1 MSLSRGVMA
10 ESGLEVGQTS
20 QEPILHKSLTLKEK
34 PTSKLRILKRIRKRL
49 SSSFGK
55 LSPKDGISS
64 LEQTGTLGAPP
75 RSFSSMNV
83 YALST
88 SSILDPSTNL
98 GSGGELA
105 DVPLYSFGHNV
116 EFTVDDFR
124 SVLKDSRGV
133 RVDEVNNLV
142 GGSVSGQG
150 CPGPSARRLMHM
162 QHQNVPANHSVRQ
175 KQIFCSGTM
184 FSPANQASPTTNT
197 DTVLTSYDNS
207 STPRN
212 QIHTTRANTDSTPLS
227 WVNTTNSPN
236 TVTCDSSLGPSL
248 ARSFKDIL
256 LGRIHPNQ
264 AAGTSR
270 SASYRRI
277 ARARWHHSAGSV
289 LASSSVIRGSGSEEY
304 LTSNINRDT
313 LSHQHSEDLTGG
325 ISKSS
330 PPSNKHNPA
339 SKFSRFRVS
348 KRRSRFSYTPPAH
361 ISSEPETDVNSEN
374 PYSNSGKRFSRPI
387 HPAHSHCVS
396 SSQLK
401 RDFHDESPSSSM
413 CVAHDS
419 DNRSHSRPRPRS
431 VSSSTSK
438 LAGIWNSILS
448 ATAIGNS
455 IVVKPHLLHHPSTA
469 TTPTTVKQV
478 KGHRNILRNTR
489 HTGSGETQTAL
500 TKSRSRKT
508 KHSKSNTDVNKMK
521 ISPGSFLNRPHS
533 EELRLAGLLNI
544 HDSNVICS
552 PSQQD
557 ITHVTSTINGVFR
570 HGSPVASNNKS
581 IHSQQYINGKYVTSQ
596 RTSENYIFPS
606 TNSTP
611 QSHSQS
617 PNRILHNRSSSSRS
631 FGCVDSYQKLD
642 VLGEGSYATV
652 YRGYSHVMRRA
663 VAVKEIRIN
672 PEEGLPF
679 TAIREASLLKAL
691 RHANIVILHD
701 IVHTKKTLN
710 FIFEFVQ
717 SDLSKYIENHP
728 RGIKL
733 HNVRLFLYQLLRGL
747 AYCHDRHILHRDL
760 KPQNLLI
767 SIQGELKLADFGL
780 ARAKSVPSRTYSH
793 EVVTLWY
800 RPPDVLLGSTSYTA
814 SLDIWGVGCIFT
826 EMISGVAT
834 FPGSKD
840 SVDQLDKIFRIMG
853 TPNEETWPGVS
864 KLPKYKALLGDLNI
878 NSTIQR
884 TKSASSGL
892 TVGNNECDE
901 RARKSSD
908 NDQKQ
913 RRLHFYPNRP
923 LHRVISRLSRA
934 PHAESLALQFLQL
947 QPSKRISARAAMR
960 SAYFSNHL
968 PIAQL
973 ACLPDTLSIFVIPN
987 IRLVPESNSQ
997 SSPPKDLSSNYHRRR
1012 ESDQANSNNDDT
1024 NNNSNSSI
1032 QHQQG
1037 EDRPEIDRFHVKE
1050 RNNGVHLQPHNH
1062 LHRQDF
1068 PQFEKQ
1074 SIVGKCLQLSSYTI
1088 SGGKSTS
1095 KESQIILSKSN
1106 KNKYSNLNSN
1116 CKGNEN
1122 LNSGSE
1128 TDKSILVNENRTPQH
1143 LYVSRAY
1150 ESADAVL
1157 NAIPLDKSN
1166 GIMSKLSHEECEP
1179 VKVFP
1184 ACFDLP
1190 KKSDQLTPKIP
1201 PSSRIAM
1208 GGNLISP
1215 NSISS
1220 ICDSSA
1226 HVSTTHS
1233 SQPSEFLSPT
1243 NHSAYHTLPGSTSQI
1258 FPTYLHTGQY
1268 PLVAH
1273 YPALPLFYYPD
1284 YYAPYITPDWNNVQN
1299 SLYYSQLP
1307 TLDER
1312 RTAAAAAA
1320 VAAAAAAAAAVTL
1333 YPAVAPHSDSY
1344 LPNDLVSSMCSHDQI
1359 HQEVGIVTSAVDLAS
1374 LNLSKCSDV
1383 PTVESFEKEPH
1394 TSLSEDR
1401 SIKSLHDRNS
1411 RCNVSVPESSDNR
1424 FSNKLPSNFNSYY
1437 VPCGVP
1443 MNCSNPMYICPCFAH
1458 TNYVGSSNSSLPM
1471 VHNPPSFFDPKAFPY
1486 MFHVPRNNFMYC
1498 ERERSHSASTRAPPY
1513 IGQSDQG
1520 SHLGS
1525 SKLQKPCV
1533 TLANTSLSHSFSPC
1547 SQLHPP
1553 NEDTLNT
1560 TESFSTA
1567 ESSVG
1572 RDIINSASTGYTNP
1586 SSSIPESSQIV
1597 VPPTHKEPTSYPL
1610 SSSQLHLSNS
1620 SADQQIY
1627 KTWQNASYLT
1637 PHQVGLP
1644 DLSQPYLVRPN
1655 FLPSV
1660 PNYFMHNL
1668 ASPLHFCPEN
1678 NVYTH
1683 QSGHIHGVGNIP
1695 TDVQKRSIRTDH
1707 DCSATSTNTGIT
1719 VSDHSNGMNWSNLN
1733 ETSTN
1738 PLICSPSSF
1747 LAFSCNHNVTYEPVT
1762 EDKNLS
1768 DEVNHCHFG
1777 HLTPWLNSQYY
1788 SLNGDNNKT
1797 IVGHPRSNLLSND
1810 NYYYEQEQI
1819 QHYLNFYEQKHKN
1832 SDLRVVNRSVS
1843 FTSPETM
1850 RLDHIPLGGP
1860 PQRSLCMMNN
1870 HNNGNCLSNVSQYRL
1885 PRSYAYYPA
1894 SHYSSLAAA
1903 AAIQNPIRFGMPYA
1917 NNNLHQHHH
1926 HDHSLQDTSIG
1937 KSSDSCGLDDTPQQQ
1952 QSRFF
1957 HSSSFDLNSQGN
1969 NNNNNNSNG
1978 DNSISIS
1985 SNNNSTSLLDTYDQ
1999 RTQTNV

>member
-1 MSLSRGVMA
+1 MA
-10 ESGLEVGQTS
+10 GM
-20 QEPILHKSLTLKEK
+20 LTLRKEK
-34 PTSKLRILKRIRKRL
+34 SSSKLRILKRIRKRL

-55 LSPKDGISS
+55 LSPKDGVSS
-64 LEQTGTLGAPP
+64 LEQTEALGAPP
-75 RSFSSMNV
+75 RSFSSINV

-98 GSGGELA
+98 GSGGKFA
-105 DVPLYSFGHNV
+105 DVPFYSFGPNAD
-116 EFTVDDFR
+116 FTVDDFR

-142 GGSVSGQG
+142 TGSVSGQG

-162 QHQNVPANHSVRQ
+162 QHQNIPANHSVRQ
-175 KQIFCSGTM
+175 RQSFCSGTN
-184 FSPANQASPTTNT
+184 FSPANQASPTPNT
-197 DTVLTSYDNS
+197 DVTFTSYDHL

-227 WVNTTNSPN
+227 LVNTTNSPN

-264 AAGTSR
+264 GAGTSR

-277 ARARWHHSAGSV
+277 ARARWHHSTGSV

-304 LTSNINRDT
+304 LTANMNRDT
-313 LSHQHSEDLTGG
+313 LSHQHSEDLTSGM
-325 ISKSS
+325 SKSS
-330 PPSNKHNPA
+330 PSSNKHNPV
-339 SKFSRFRVS
+339 SKLSRFRVS

-361 ISSEPETDVNSEN
+361 IASEPETDVNSEN
-374 PYSNSGKRFSRPI
+374 PYGNNGKRFSRPI
-387 HPAHSHCVS
+387 HPGHSHCVS

-401 RDFHDESPSSSM
+401 RDFHDESPLRSM
-413 CVAHDS
+413 RVAHDS

-448 ATAIGNS
+448 ATAIGNN
-455 IVVKPHLLHHPSTA
+455 IVVKPHHPSTS

-489 HTGSGETQTAL
+489 RGETQTTL

-557 ITHVTSTINGVFR
+557 ITHVTSNINGIYR
-570 HGSPVASNNKS
+570 HGSPVACTNKS
-581 IHSQQYINGKYVTSQ
+581 INSQKYINGKYATSQ
-596 RTSENYIFPS
+596 RNSEDYIFPS
-606 TNSTP
+606 TSSTP

-800 RPPDVLLGSTSYTA
+800 RPPDVLLGSTCYTA

-840 SVDQLDKIFRIMG
+840 SVDQLDKIFRVMG
-853 TPNEETWPGVS
+853 TPCEETWPGVS
-864 KLPKYKALLGDLNI
+864 KLPKYKTL
-878 NSTIQR
+878 
-884 TKSASSGL
+884 
-892 TVGNNECDE
+892 
-901 RARKSSD
+901 
-908 NDQKQ
+908 
-913 RRLHFYPNRP
+913 RLHFYPNRP

-987 IRLVPESNSQ
+987 IRLVPESTSQ
-997 SSPPKDLSSNYHRRR
+997 SSPPKDLSHSYHRRHENR
-1012 ESDQANSNNDDT
+1012 S
-1024 NNNSNSSI
+1024 
-1032 QHQQG
+1032 
-1037 EDRPEIDRFHVKE
+1037 EIDAFHVKE
-1050 RNNGVHLQPHNH
+1050 RNNGVHLESNNH

-1074 SIVGKCLQLSSYTI
+1074 LIVGKCLQLSSYNT
-1088 SGGKSTS
+1088 SGGKSIS
-1095 KESQIILSKSN
+1095 KEPQIILSKSN
-1106 KNKYSNLNSN
+1106 KNKYSNLNAKG
-1116 CKGNEN
+1116 KGNEN
-1122 LNSGSE
+1122 LNNGLE
-1128 TDKSILVNENRTPQH
+1128 TDKSTLVNENRTPQH

-1166 GIMSKLSHEECEP
+1166 GIISKLSHEECEP

-1201 PSSRIAM
+1201 PSSRIPM

-1215 NSISS
+1215 NSTSSS
-1220 ICDSSA
+1220 ICDSTA

-1233 SQPSEFLSPT
+1233 NQTPEFLSPT

-1258 FPTYLHTGQY
+1258 FSTYPHTGQY

-1273 YPALPLFYYPD
+1273 YPALPPLFYYPD

-1299 SLYYSQLP
+1299 SVYYSQLP
-1307 TLDER
+1307 TLDE
-1312 RTAAAAAA
+1312 
-1320 VAAAAAAAAAVTL
+1320 L
-1333 YPAVAPHSDSY
+1333 APHSDSY
-1344 LPNDLVSSMCSHDQI
+1344 IPSDLVSSMCSHDQI
-1359 HQEVGIVTSAVDLAS
+1359 HQEVGIVANALDPAS

-1383 PTVESFEKEPH
+1383 PPVESSEKEPH
-1394 TSLSEDR
+1394 ISLSEDR
-1401 SIKSLHDRNS
+1401 SIKSSHDRNG
-1411 RCNVSVPESSDNR
+1411 RCNVSMPESSDIR

-1471 VHNPPSFFDPKAFPY
+1471 VHNPPGFWDPKTFPY
-1486 MFHVPRNNFMYC
+1486 MFHVPRNNFMFC
-1498 ERERSHSASTRAPPY
+1498 ERERSRNASTGAPPY
-1513 IGQSDQG
+1513 IGQPDQG
-1520 SHLGS
+1520 GHLGS
-1525 SKLQKPCV
+1525 SKFQKPCATV
-1533 TLANTSLSHSFSPC
+1533 ANTSLSHSFSPC
-1547 SQLHPP
+1547 SQVHPP

-1560 TESFSTA
+1560 TESFSTT

-1572 RDIINSASTGYTNP
+1572 RDMINSTSIGYTNP
-1586 SSSIPESSQIV
+1586 SSSIPESSQTV
-1597 VPPTHKEPTSYPL
+1597 VPPTHKEPISYPL
-1610 SSSQLHLSNS
+1610 GSSQLHLSNS
-1620 SADQQIY
+1620 CADQQTY
-1627 KTWQNASYLT
+1627 KTWQNASCLT
-1637 PHQVGLP
+1637 PYQ
-1644 DLSQPYLVRPN
+1644 
-1655 FLPSV
+1655 
-1660 PNYFMHNL
+1660 
-1668 ASPLHFCPEN
+1668 LHF
-1678 NVYTH
+1678 
-1683 QSGHIHGVGNIP
+1683 
-1695 TDVQKRSIRTDH
+1695 
-1707 DCSATSTNTGIT
+1707 
-1719 VSDHSNGMNWSNLN
+1719 
-1733 ETSTN
+1733 
-1738 PLICSPSSF
+1738 
-1747 LAFSCNHNVTYEPVT
+1747 
-1762 EDKNLS
+1762 
-1768 DEVNHCHFG
+1768 
-1777 HLTPWLNSQYY
+1777 
-1788 SLNGDNNKT
+1788 
-1797 IVGHPRSNLLSND
+1797 
-1810 NYYYEQEQI
+1810 
-1819 QHYLNFYEQKHKN
+1819 
-1832 SDLRVVNRSVS
+1832 
-1843 FTSPETM
+1843 
-1850 RLDHIPLGGP
+1850 
-1860 PQRSLCMMNN
+1860 
-1870 HNNGNCLSNVSQYRL
+1870 
-1885 PRSYAYYPA
+1885 
-1894 SHYSSLAAA
+1894 
-1903 AAIQNPIRFGMPYA
+1903 
-1917 NNNLHQHHH
+1917 
-1926 HDHSLQDTSIG
+1926 
-1937 KSSDSCGLDDTPQQQ
+1937 
-1952 QSRFF
+1952 
-1957 HSSSFDLNSQGN
+1957 
-1969 NNNNNNSNG
+1969 
-1978 DNSISIS
+1978 
-1985 SNNNSTSLLDTYDQ
+1985 
-1999 RTQTNV
+1999 